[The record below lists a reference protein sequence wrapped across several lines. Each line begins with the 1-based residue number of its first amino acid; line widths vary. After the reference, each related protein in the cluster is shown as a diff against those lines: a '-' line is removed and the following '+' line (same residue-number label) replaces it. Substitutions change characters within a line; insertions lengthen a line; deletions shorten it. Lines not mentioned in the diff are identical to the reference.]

1 MNPPITEK
9 DKDLLNLLNAHPTLR
24 HRIEALMQIVEDT
37 DGIIEKADAAE
48 QRIIEELRKLGH
60 VALTGWAE
68 GKKEQ
73 VEKRLK
79 EESGLRSAGKKT
91 VVAKHL

>member
-1 MNPPITEK
+1 MNTPITEK
-9 DKDLLNLLNAHPTLR
+9 DKNLLNLLNVHPTLR
-24 HRIEALMQIVEDT
+24 HRVEELMHIVEDT

-68 GKKEQ
+68 SKNQRVEQ
-73 VEKRLK
+73 QQEG
-79 EESGLRSAGKKT
+79 SGLRLAGKKT